1 MSTLKSP
8 TAHADEAQ
16 AALRALAHATRQID
30 DPSEIYAVLGA
41 LSQAAASLSQSLHQ
55 IGSFHDRRI
64 RAATGTLGA
73 PVQAG
78 MTYRASWNLHKA
90 AEMTTAVAK
99 AIDSAHE
106 AEATMVYRPRDLA
119 SRPSA
124 PTHGTDG
131 MSL

>member
-16 AALRALAHATRQID
+16 AALRALAHATQQID

-78 MTYRASWNLHKA
+78 MTYRGVLEPAQGRRDDDGSSEGNRQ
-90 AEMTTAVAK
+90 
-99 AIDSAHE
+99 
-106 AEATMVYRPRDLA
+106 RPRGRGHHGLPA
-119 SRPSA
+119 ARSRLPPVS
-124 PTHGTDG
+124 THARH
-131 MSL
+131 